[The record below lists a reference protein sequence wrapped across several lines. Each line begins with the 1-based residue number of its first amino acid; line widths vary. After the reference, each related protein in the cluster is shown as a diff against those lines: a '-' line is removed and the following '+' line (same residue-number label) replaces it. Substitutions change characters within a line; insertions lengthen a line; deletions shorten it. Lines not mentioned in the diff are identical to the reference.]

1 MSVYKLGPATIAI
14 EPVTAITG
22 VTVGTGGCDDS
33 VTTIPLSG
41 DSSLPD
47 KGILSV
53 GTEEIL
59 YMTHGSGSVSNCIR
73 GFRGTTAASH
83 TAGDSV
89 THSFSIL
96 GDTLGGITYTTEET
110 SQQLKTDQ
118 AGETPVDEVI
128 TGLKASIEANLAEIT
143 LENIAMLYKT
153 TVEGTGTSRRVEL
166 KSQVGYS
173 NLTNAKKAIIIPY
186 DGADLSDDVEDL
198 ITFVQAGIVASGS
211 RTFDGSNQQ
220 VIKLTMTGY
229 PDSSQIVV
237 VLGKEA

>member
-14 EPVTAITG
+14 EPESAASSVSLFNDITATETSLRVTITLG
-22 VTVGTGGCDDS
+22 F
-33 VTTIPLSG
+33 
-41 DSSLPD
+41 PD
-47 KGILSV
+47 KGVIKIGS
-53 GTEEIL
+53 EEIL
-59 YMTHGSGSVSNCIR
+59 YTSKNNIYFLNCLR
-73 GFRGTTAASH
+73 GFRGTTA
-83 TAGDSV
+83 T
-89 THSFSIL
+89 THSSGDDISHVFSIL

-128 TGLKASIEANLAEIT
+128 TGLKATIEANIAEIT
-143 LENIAMLYKT
+143 LDNLAMLYKT
-153 TVEGTGTSRRVEL
+153 TVEGASGSQRVEL

-186 DGADLSDDVEDL
+186 DGADLSTDVEDL
-198 ITFVQAGIVASGS
+198 ITFVQAGIVTTGS

>member
-14 EPVTAITG
+14 EPVTAVTG
-22 VTVGTGGCDDS
+22 VTLNGAITS
-33 VTTIPLSG
+33 ASAITISLSS
-41 DSSLPD
+41 DTDLPD
-47 KGILSV
+47 KGIV
-53 GTEEIL
+53 TIDTEEVL
-59 YMTHGSGSVSNCIR
+59 YMTHSSGSISNCIR
-73 GFRGTTAASH
+73 GFRGTTATTH
-83 TAGDSV
+83 TDGTSV

-143 LENIAMLYKT
+143 LDNIAMLYKT
-153 TVEGTGTSRRVEL
+153 TVEGSGTSRRVEL

>member
-14 EPVTAITG
+14 EPVTAASG
-22 VTVGTGGCDDS
+22 VTVGTGGCTDTD
-33 VTTIPLSG
+33 TTIPLSG
-41 DSSLPD
+41 DTSLPD
-47 KGILSV
+47 KGIV
-53 GTEEIL
+53 TIGTEDIL
-59 YMTHGSGSVSNCIR
+59 YTTHSSGSISNCIR
-73 GFRGTTAASH
+73 GFRDTTAASH
-83 TAGDSV
+83 TASDAV

-128 TGLKASIEANLAEIT
+128 TGLKATIEANLAEIT
-143 LENIAMLYKT
+143 LSNIAMIYKT
-153 TVEGTGTSRRVEL
+153 TVQGSGSSRRVEL

-173 NLTNAKKAIIIPY
+173 NLDNAKKAIIIPY

-198 ITFVQAGIVASGS
+198 ITFMQAGIVASGS
-211 RTFDGSNQQ
+211 RTYDGSNQQ

-229 PDSSQIVV
+229 PDDDDIVV